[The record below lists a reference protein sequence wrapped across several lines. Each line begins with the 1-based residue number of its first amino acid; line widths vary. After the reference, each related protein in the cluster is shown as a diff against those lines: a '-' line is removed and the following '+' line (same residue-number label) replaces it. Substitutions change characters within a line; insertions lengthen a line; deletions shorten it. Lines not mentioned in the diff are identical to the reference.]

1 MIFHS
6 SIEPVYFIL
15 PLVGFLI
22 GLFGTMLGGGGGFF
36 FLPILTLLIG
46 VPPQTAVI
54 TSLVATLPIC
64 VVGALGH
71 YQKDNINFRIGL
83 MFSLTGVVGAFA
95 GARVTGMVG
104 PEQLKAGFG
113 VYSILIALNM
123 MLGTWK
129 KRRAEA
135 GKSVPLGPSGI
146 GKRTKGSIFGLFA
159 GFITGTFGT
168 SGTAPVLA
176 GLFSM
181 EIPFKLVIGTS
192 LMVVLVNTLFAVGA
206 HFLVGRIDL
215 MLVYF
220 LTTGSIAGAILGPK
234 ILTKVKTNRTENK
247 VRYLYAAVMVA
258 IGILMIVR

>member
-6 SIEPVYFIL
+6 SIEPIYFIL

-46 VPPQTAVI
+46 VPPQIAVI

-64 VVGALGH
+64 LVGTLGH
-71 YQKDNINFRIGL
+71 YQKTNINIRIGV

-95 GARVTGMVG
+95 GARIAGMVS

-113 VYSILIALNM
+113 IYSILIALNM
-123 MLGTWK
+123 ALGARK
-129 KRRAEA
+129 KKMAESA
-135 GKSVPLGPSGI
+135 QRVGSGGSGP
-146 GKRTKGSIFGLFA
+146 GKRIKGSIFGLFA

-181 EIPFKLVIGTS
+181 GIPLKLVIGTS

-220 LTTGSIAGAILGPK
+220 LTAGSIAGAILGPK
-234 ILTKVKTNRTENK
+234 ILTRIKTDQSESK
-247 VRYLYAAVMVA
+247 VRFLYAGVVAA
-258 IGILMIVR
+258 IGILMIVG